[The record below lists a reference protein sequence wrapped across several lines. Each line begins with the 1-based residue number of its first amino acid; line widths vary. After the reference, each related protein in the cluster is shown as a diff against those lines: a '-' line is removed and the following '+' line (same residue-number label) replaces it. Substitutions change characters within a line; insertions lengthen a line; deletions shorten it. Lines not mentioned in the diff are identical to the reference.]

1 MTPRSLRGLALSASF
16 CALLSLAGPALAAP
30 TPSSAPA
37 PADLVLTH
45 GRITTE
51 DATRPAAEA
60 LAVTGGKLVYVGDDA
75 GVKAFIGP
83 RTRVEDVGGRRV
95 LPGLVDAHIHPP
107 GIADLPSCSLDS
119 RAVSLAELPPFIK
132 ACIQRLDIKPGQ
144 WVGVDQWNFT
154 SGNEPSPDLPTLRA
168 ALDRASTDH
177 PVALLGNDGHHG
189 AFNSRALGLAR
200 TDKGVVVGFSRAS
213 LAREFAGFRTLI
225 GVDTTG
231 EPNGTV
237 NEEAR
242 NAMGAPDMLLVA
254 LPELMKAPAKV
265 PQRLNSLGITAVQD
279 AFVVPDSLAYYDL
292 LRARGLLSFRV
303 NLMQLYNPEEFRD
316 GAGAIDYA
324 AVIARADAVRRRYA
338 GDDLIR
344 AEAVKI
350 FADGVLEG
358 NPYANPPTLP
368 DSPALTPY
376 LQPIFGPG
384 ADGKLE
390 VKGYV
395 DTASP
400 LCQAVRA
407 HPEAYVD
414 AAAVAAFTA
423 AHGHHP
429 GQCARSSGKLQHD
442 RQVILDYARAAHL
455 AGFTLHIHAIS
466 DAAVRTAVD
475 AIEGARAADG
485 NSRLPDTLAHLQVVT
500 PQDVAR
506 IGRDHLY
513 LAYTYSWANAD
524 PDYDLTVVP
533 FLERIKG
540 HSYADYHNPDL
551 AYERQFYPV
560 RQTRDAGG
568 ILVAGSDA
576 PVNTRDPQPFV
587 NMQFAVTRAL
597 PGLPPANP
605 AERISLSE
613 VVEAYTLNG
622 ARAMG
627 REDTFGSLTVG
638 KSADFIVLDRDI
650 FALAAAGK
658 PEAIGET
665 KVLQTWFRGER
676 VYLAPAP

>member
-1 MTPRSLRGLALSASF
+1 M
-16 CALLSLAGPALAAP
+16 
-30 TPSSAPA
+30 
-37 PADLVLTH
+37 
-45 GRITTE
+45 
-51 DATRPAAEA
+51 
-60 LAVTGGKLVYVGDDA
+60 
-75 GVKAFIGP
+75 
-83 RTRVEDVGGRRV
+83 
-95 LPGLVDAHIHPP
+95 
-107 GIADLPSCSLDS
+107 
-119 RAVSLAELPPFIK
+119 
-132 ACIQRLDIKPGQ
+132 
-144 WVGVDQWNFT
+144 
-154 SGNEPSPDLPTLRA
+154 
-168 ALDRASTDH
+168 
-177 PVALLGNDGHHG
+177 
-189 AFNSRALGLAR
+189 
-200 TDKGVVVGFSRAS
+200 
-213 LAREFAGFRTLI
+213 
-225 GVDTTG
+225 
-231 EPNGTV
+231 
-237 NEEAR
+237 
-242 NAMGAPDMLLVA
+242 
-254 LPELMKAPAKV
+254 
-265 PQRLNSLGITAVQD
+265 
-279 AFVVPDSLAYYDL
+279 
-292 LRARGLLSFRV
+292 
-303 NLMQLYNPEEFRD
+303 
-316 GAGAIDYA
+316 
-324 AVIARADAVRRRYA
+324 
-338 GDDLIR
+338 
-344 AEAVKI
+344 
-350 FADGVLEG
+350 
-358 NPYANPPTLP
+358 
-368 DSPALTPY
+368 
-376 LQPIFGPG
+376 
-384 ADGKLE
+384 
-390 VKGYV
+390 
-395 DTASP
+395 
-400 LCQAVRA
+400 
-407 HPEAYVD
+407 
-414 AAAVAAFTA
+414 
-423 AHGHHP
+423 
-429 GQCARSSGKLQHD
+429 
-442 RQVILDYARAAHL
+442 ILDYARAAHL

-605 AERISLSE
+605 AERISLSD